1 MFYDPFLKTLSCWPG
16 NAHSQ
21 QAVSC
26 FKKIVFLGPFSVADA
41 YQEGKTAL
49 HDKQYLN
56 AAVAFE
62 KACDS
67 GNAQGCFELGSL
79 YEKGDGV
86 VQNKYK
92 ASNLYAQACQ
102 GGDHYGCSHS
112 VLMYDTP

>member
-1 MFYDPFLKTLSCWPG
+1 MISMVFKMMVSIAVVGTLS
-16 NAHSQ
+16 
-21 QAVSC
+21 SC
-26 FKKIVFLGPFSVADA
+26 FADA